1 MLVAKWAP
9 GPLQE
14 KPELSMVPVW
24 LDFTGVPLQF
34 FNRDALK
41 EIAGLVGHPI
51 CLHSATENLT
61 NLEVARV
68 YTVIDPRKP
77 LPEGVNAQFESGE
90 IHRITVS
97 SPWLPSLCSFCKKVG
112 HTISRCKSAPTTCT
126 ICNSVKHDTALCPR
140 NRPKQREGKAPVKS
154 LLSISSQR
162 QSQKQIY
169 RRKEVEAPAISPHL
183 AVPIDS
189 PQDAVVENPSLLI
202 SENRLP
208 ASQTIKEGQPQ
219 LKPTF
224 AEISATPARKSDL
237 NSQISLPI
245 RSPMP
250 IISTS
255 KAVTDTPSSSTVA
268 FDYDVSKG
276 GLIVDLSPH
285 FVPSSAAPSEDESYS
300 SQQGFSTPESL
311 SEGEDNPDDEND
323 QFIQVMT
330 KRMRRQ
336 LLARARGRGPL
347 SL

>member
-1 MLVAKWAP
+1 MAKNKNSKKPPTKPYPTGSGSSHSVLKQPTPEIPLAVYSEIRTKQADLSLSSAPP
-9 GPLQE
+9 GPISPSE
-14 KPELSMVPVW
+14 PSMPASV
-24 LDFTGVPLQF
+24 
-34 FNRDALK
+34 A
-41 EIAGLVGHPI
+41 IAASTPKLNET
-51 CLHSATENLT
+51 LTSAT
-61 NLEVARV
+61 VA
-68 YTVIDPRKP
+68 
-77 LPEGVNAQFESGE
+77 
-90 IHRITVS
+90 
-97 SPWLPSLCSFCKKVG
+97 
-112 HTISRCKSAPTTCT
+112 SAPQA
-126 ICNSVKHDTALCPR
+126 SVPEQTNNPSPSSQMGLIEKVQPPTATLNGPS
-140 NRPKQREGKAPVKS
+140 GKS
-154 LLSISSQR
+154 LPATSS
-162 QSQKQIY
+162 STDLDP
-169 RRKEVEAPAISPHL
+169 ATPAISPHL

-323 QFIQVMT
+323 
-330 KRMRRQ
+330 
-336 LLARARGRGPL
+336 
-347 SL
+347 

>member
-1 MLVAKWAP
+1 MPVEVELEDTATFHPPTKPYPTGSGSSHSVLKQPTPEIPLAVYSEIRTKQADLSLSSAPPGPISPSEPSMPASVAIAASTPKLNETLTSATVASAPQASVPEQTNNLLHRSKWASSRRFSH
-9 GPLQE
+9 LQR
-14 KPELSMVPVW
+14 LSTVR
-24 LDFTGVPLQF
+24 L
-34 FNRDALK
+34 
-41 EIAGLVGHPI
+41 ES
-51 CLHSATENLT
+51 HSPQQAPQQTLT
-61 NLEVARV
+61 
-68 YTVIDPRKP
+68 
-77 LPEGVNAQFESGE
+77 
-90 IHRITVS
+90 
-97 SPWLPSLCSFCKKVG
+97 
-112 HTISRCKSAPTTCT
+112 
-126 ICNSVKHDTALCPR
+126 
-140 NRPKQREGKAPVKS
+140 
-154 LLSISSQR
+154 
-162 QSQKQIY
+162 
-169 RRKEVEAPAISPHL
+169 RRVEAPAISPHL

-323 QFIQVMT
+323 
-330 KRMRRQ
+330 
-336 LLARARGRGPL
+336 
-347 SL
+347 